1 MMKVITCADPHN
13 FLRIFKTVT
22 MKLTIAALLIGYA
35 AALAAKAKPTKA
47 VKGKPAKAAVVSSL
61 NFENELGVIAPTGFF
76 DPFKLSKGISEEKF
90 SSFRTAEIKHGR
102 VAQLAVL
109 GYVVPEFFRFGF
121 DISPGLACADVP
133 NGVAAIGAIPALG
146 WAQIIFLVGVVDF
159 KGFLGD
165 FAIGKPDLEESE
177 LENRQLQELQ
187 HGRLAMLGF
196 LELVRHDTQN
206 GADGMDNLI
215 TGFPFLY

>member
-1 MMKVITCADPHN
+1 MMKLTSVDPHN
-13 FLRIFKTVT
+13 FLRIFKIVT
-22 MKLTIAALLIGYA
+22 MKLVITALLAGYA
-35 AALAAKAKPTKA
+35 AAMAPRAAKGAKNAKPTQA
-47 VKGKPAKAAVVSSL
+47 IVDSTMS
-61 NFENELGVIAPTGFF
+61 FENELGVIAPTGFF
-76 DPFKLSKGISEEKF
+76 DPFKLSKGISAEKF
-90 SSFRTAEIKHGR
+90 DSFRTAEVKHGR

-146 WAQIIFLVGVVDF
+146 WAQIIFLVGVVDY

-177 LENRQLQELQ
+177 LQNRQLQELQ
-187 HGRLAMLGF
+187 HGRLAMLAF
-196 LELVRHDTQN
+196 AELIRHDTQN
-206 GADGMDNLI
+206 GADGLDTLI